1 MKTSDDVD
9 ALDRDDVA
17 ARPAPWVPLALI
29 SLGAFVIRAVYD
41 VGYARH
47 LRLGWDAT
55 WYTGIGNSLAAGRGY
70 SVTCPLISTCVV
82 RQTALFPPVLPLV
95 FAGASKL
102 GLSSLLGRELLFAVI
117 GSFTVFL
124 VGLLGFRVGGRKTA
138 YVAAALAAVNPM
150 MILLEGSLMSEA
162 VGVALAALLLL
173 LLVDQARSPKLW
185 RWFAAGGVC
194 GVAALTRGE
203 GTLWLV
209 VVVGAGAIF
218 FRKIPP
224 RDRALGLLAAL
235 ATTALVVSPWMIRN
249 AHEFG
254 TPYLGQ
260 PNLYPTLAATNCKAG
275 YYGAG
280 IGGWVCVSSDKSDAG
295 FENLERN
302 GETEQTAYAR
312 ARKEAVTY
320 ATHHVSRWPVVV
332 VAREARA
339 WNVIAPFKFQLG
351 LTRLRFSVT
360 LFDWVLFLGAVAGIF
375 SAVRRRITIWPL
387 VAFLVSVSLTIAVSY
402 GNPRYLATAGPALVV
417 LTALAVS
424 GLLEPRGHRTRGAAA
439 DSQ

>member
-9 ALDRDDVA
+9 SLDRDDAA
-17 ARPAPWVPLALI
+17 ARPAPWVQLALI
-29 SLGAFVIRAVYD
+29 SFGAFVIRALYD

-47 LRLGWDAT
+47 LKLGWDAS
-55 WYTGIGNSLAAGRGY
+55 WYTGLGDSLAAGRGY

-124 VGLLGFRVGGRKTA
+124 VGLLGFRVGGRKVA
-138 YVAAALAAVNPM
+138 YVAAVLAAVNPM

-162 VGVALAALLLL
+162 IGVALAALLML
-173 LLVDQARSPKLW
+173 LLVDQSHSPKLW

-203 GTLWLV
+203 GTLWLFI
-209 VVVGAGAIF
+209 VVGAGAIF
-218 FRKIPP
+218 LRKIPP

-260 PNLYPTLAATNCKAG
+260 PNFYPTAAATNCRAG
-275 YYGAG
+275 YFGSG
-280 IGGWVCVSSDKSDAG
+280 IGGWVCVSTDKSDTG
-295 FENLERN
+295 FEDLERN
-302 GETEQTAYAR
+302 GLDEQTAYAR

-332 VAREARA
+332 AAREARA
-339 WNVIAPFKFQLG
+339 WNAIAPFKFQMG

-360 LFDWVLFLGAVAGIF
+360 LFDWALFFGAVAGVF
-375 SAVRRRITIWPL
+375 LAVRRRITIWPL
-387 VAFLVSVSLTIAVSY
+387 LAFLVSVSLTIAVSY

-424 GLLEPRGHRTRGAAA
+424 GLLEPRRHPPEPVPA